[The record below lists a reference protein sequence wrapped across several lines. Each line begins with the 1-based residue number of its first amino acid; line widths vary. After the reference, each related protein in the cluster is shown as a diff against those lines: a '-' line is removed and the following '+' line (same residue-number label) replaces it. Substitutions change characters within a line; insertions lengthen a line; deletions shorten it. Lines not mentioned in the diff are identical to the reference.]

1 MTRSP
6 RPLAALARLARL
18 GNWLRR
24 ADPPPTTLGISRLEV
39 RPPPTWGQADSV
51 WQSVWQW
58 LRDTSDEP
66 LVPVGPL
73 ADARLAFCTALR
85 DIPHADATDLMQRAA
100 HARSMRELWYLRPE
114 LYGVIARHLSQHAAE
129 QRLAPV
135 NRFFP
140 IGAHAAAPRPEAA
153 RHGHDHTA

>member
-1 MTRSP
+1 MTRSLQP
-6 RPLAALARLARL
+6 FAALARLARL
-18 GNWLRR
+18 GGWLRR

-58 LRDTSDEP
+58 LRDTPEQP
-66 LVPVGPL
+66 LVPAGAL
-73 ADARLAFCTALR
+73 DEARLAFCTALR
-85 DIPHADATDLMQRAA
+85 DIRHPDASDLLQRAA

-114 LYGVIARHLSQHAAE
+114 LYGVISRRLSQHAAE
-129 QRLAPV
+129 ERLAPV

-140 IGAHAAAPRPEAA
+140 IGAHAAAPRTEAA
-153 RHGHDHTA
+153 RHGHDHPA